1 MQANTSYGVLGA
13 VSVISFFHFDQEDEL
28 PLTLARKS
36 QKKSQKFKPCA
47 EGSLD
52 RHIHLSRLKSGCA

>member
-1 MQANTSYGVLGA
+1 MQTNTSYGVLGT

-36 QKKSQKFKPCA
+36 KKNRK
-47 EGSLD
+47 
-52 RHIHLSRLKSGCA
+52 I